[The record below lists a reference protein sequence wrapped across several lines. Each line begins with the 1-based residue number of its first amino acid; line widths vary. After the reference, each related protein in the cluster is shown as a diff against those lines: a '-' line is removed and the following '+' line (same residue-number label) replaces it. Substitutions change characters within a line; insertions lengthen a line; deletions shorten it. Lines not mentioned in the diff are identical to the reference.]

1 MDYADKIEADSWA
14 RRADWQLSEGRGR
27 GLGEKG
33 EGIKQRKKKIRHTQQ
48 CGESRGKGAVG
59 QVDESEVG

>member
-33 EGIKQRKKKIRHTQQ
+33 EGIKQRKKKIKKSDTHNSVARA
-48 CGESRGKGAVG
+48 EEKGRWG
-59 QVDESEVG
+59 R